1 VNARL
6 LVGLALVCLLP
17 CGLARSVR
25 AEENGPSDNRLSI
38 YGMVGGA
45 AGRSDL
51 NYGVR
56 KGNAFGGGF
65 GVMFGLVFP
74 FIAVPGGDLALGM
87 YGGGD
92 VMGGSEHTSEDSRA
106 GVWMNVRG
114 EGGFQ
119 ANFPIRWQN
128 LRVSVR
134 AGGVYLGDDV
144 AGGVFGKGVK
154 VRIDRQQFAV
164 ELGHAWND
172 AQVES
177 LTLRWRESFLKC
189 FGLGV
194 ERVNVP
200 NRLSD
205 GVVVRLFYA
214 VDI

>member
-1 VNARL
+1 VNARP
-6 LVGLALVCLLP
+6 LVGLVLLCLLP

-25 AEENGPSDNRLSI
+25 AEENGPSDNRLAI
-38 YGMVGGA
+38 YAMVGGA
-45 AGRSDL
+45 AGRTDL
-51 NYGVR
+51 SYGVR

-74 FIAVPGGDLALGM
+74 VIAVPGGDLALGV

-92 VMGGSEHTSEDSRA
+92 VMGGAEHTTDDSRA
-106 GVWMNVRG
+106 GVWMNARG
-114 EGGFQ
+114 EGGIQ
-119 ANFPIRWQN
+119 ANFPIQWKN

-134 AGGVYLGDDV
+134 AGAVYLGDDV
-144 AGGVFGKGVK
+144 AGGVWGKGVK
-154 VRIDRQQFAV
+154 VRIDRQHFAV
-164 ELGHAWND
+164 ELGHAWDN

-200 NRLSD
+200 KVLSD
-205 GVVVRLFYA
+205 GVVVRFFYA